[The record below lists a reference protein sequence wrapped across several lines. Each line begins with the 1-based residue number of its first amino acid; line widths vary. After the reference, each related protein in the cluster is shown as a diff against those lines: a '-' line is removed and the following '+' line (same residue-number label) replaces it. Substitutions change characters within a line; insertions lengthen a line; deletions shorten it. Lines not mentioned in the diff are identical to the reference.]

1 MNTTREQSKSPWR
14 WVPSL
19 YFAEGLPYVTVMS
32 ISVILFKR
40 FGLSNTD
47 IAFYS
52 SWLYLPWT
60 LKFLWSPL
68 VDLLKTKRW
77 WIVSTQLIIGATL
90 AGVALSLPTPHW
102 FQASM
107 AFFWLMA
114 FSSATHD
121 IAADGFYMLDL
132 SESKQAF
139 FIGIRN
145 TFYRLAMITGQGLL
159 VILAGILEKR
169 FDNIPKAWTLIFYLL
184 AAGFF
189 LFGLYHAAQLPKPSS
204 DAVQP
209 KRKGKEMLNAFW
221 ETFFTFFKKK
231 GSFVAIL
238 FILFY
243 RFSEA
248 QLVKLSSP
256 FLLDERSVGGLGLST
271 TEVGSVYGVVGV
283 AALVAGGL
291 LGGIAISR
299 NGLRFWLWPMALLLS
314 LPNFVYVYFAWAQP
328 VSHWIIYAGVALEQF
343 GYGFG
348 FTAFTMFM
356 MLFSK
361 GKHQTAHYALC
372 TAIMALGMMFPGML
386 SGAVQAHLGYLNF
399 FLYIGL
405 STLVTF
411 FVVSLI
417 RPLLREHPHKAD
429 NNI

>member
-1 MNTTREQSKSPWR
+1 MKTIREQSKSPWR

-19 YFAEGLPYVTVMS
+19 YYAEGLPYVTVMS

-159 VILAGILEKR
+159 VILAGTLEKR

-184 AAGFF
+184 AAAFF
-189 LFGLYHAAQLPKPSS
+189 LFGLYHAFQLPKPSS

-209 KRKGKEMLNAFW
+209 KRKGKEMLTAFW

-238 FILFY
+238 FLLFY

-256 FLLDERSVGGLGLST
+256 FLLDDRSMGGLGLST
-271 TEVGSVYGVVGV
+271 TEVGSIYGVVGV

-314 LPNFVYVYFAWAQP
+314 LPNFAYVYFAWAQP
-328 VSHWIIYAGVALEQF
+328 VSSWIIYAGVALEQF

-361 GKHQTAHYALC
+361 GRHQTAHYALC
-372 TAIMALGMMFPGML
+372 TAIMALGMMLPGML
-386 SGAVQAHLGYLNF
+386 SGAVQEHLGYLNF

-417 RPLLREHPHKAD
+417 RPLLKEHPRKAD